1 MSSDGSRLFFPP
13 LLQWAGELLPLVI
26 AQDKLFNVPP
36 LSCSGFWVRYIGEF
50 GVKSVTRWAFE
61 LIRFY
66 LQFANPFLYLE
77 MQENWFY
84 FLLNKIETEPQ
95 QSQLFLDREFY
106 VASAHTA
113 PKKFSSYL
121 YPNFKN
127 IYSLDCFWN
136 LKYKCWKSHFV
147 EYLFAH
153 LSSSTGYKALQ
164 FFVYMSVSFDRP
176 WATWEQ
182 LLGHFS
188 IHPSIHMSTHPSLLS
203 IYWAPIMWEVPCL
216 ALGIEPW
223 VGDCFPLPFVVS
235 ASSTMP

>member
-84 FLLNKIETEPQ
+84 FLLNKIKQ
-95 QSQLFLDREFY
+95 KQS
-106 VASAHTA
+106 H
-113 PKKFSSYL
+113 
-121 YPNFKN
+121 N
-127 IYSLDCFWN
+127 
-136 LKYKCWKSHFV
+136 
-147 EYLFAH
+147 
-153 LSSSTGYKALQ
+153 KANY
-164 FFVYMSVSFDRP
+164 F
-176 WATWEQ
+176 
-182 LLGHFS
+182 
-188 IHPSIHMSTHPSLLS
+188 
-203 IYWAPIMWEVPCL
+203 
-216 ALGIEPW
+216 
-223 VGDCFPLPFVVS
+223 
-235 ASSTMP
+235 